1 MSCQPDQKQS
11 IMVPL
16 FIKVDENP
24 SLLQKE
30 LHFLDFFGFQ
40 NQGQTDAVGF
50 YNQFRSVIIASLKK
64 KGDVIMWQNNRVLME
79 DEELSP
85 TFEELIFAV
94 VLELI
99 DTSLPVLVRNEYLL
113 GKIEKSLMDF
123 KSDIFAKIPTY
134 LIGIDGNLPTKSK
147 NEEPLAR

>member
-1 MSCQPDQKQS
+1 
-11 IMVPL
+11 MVPL

-24 SLLQKE
+24 SLLQKG

-85 TFEELIFAV
+85 TFEELILAV

-99 DTSLPVLVRNEYLL
+99 DTSLPVHVRKEYLME
-113 GKIEKSLMDF
+113 KIEKSLMDF
-123 KSDIFAKIPTY
+123 KSDILAKIPTY

>member
-1 MSCQPDQKQS
+1 
-11 IMVPL
+11 MVPL
-16 FIKVDENP
+16 FIKVDEDP
-24 SLLQKE
+24 SLLKKE

-85 TFEELIFAV
+85 TFEELILAV
-94 VLELI
+94 VLEVI
-99 DTSLPVLVRNEYLL
+99 DTSLPVHVRKEYLME
-113 GKIEKSLMDF
+113 KIEKSLMDF
-123 KSDIFAKIPTY
+123 KSDILSKIPTY
-134 LIGIDGNLPTKSK
+134 LIEIDDNLPAKSK
-147 NEEPLAR
+147 NEEPLARYVS

>member
-1 MSCQPDQKQS
+1 
-11 IMVPL
+11 MVPL

-24 SLLQKE
+24 SLLQNE
-30 LHFLDFFGFQ
+30 LHFLDFFGVQ

-99 DTSLPVLVRNEYLL
+99 DTSLPVHVRNENLL

-123 KSDIFAKIPTY
+123 KSYIFAKIPTY

>member
-1 MSCQPDQKQS
+1 
-11 IMVPL
+11 MVPL
-16 FIKVDENP
+16 FIKVDEDP

-30 LHFLDFFGFQ
+30 LHFLDLFGFQ

-85 TFEELIFAV
+85 TFEELILAV

-99 DTSLPVLVRNEYLL
+99 DTSLPVLVRKEYLME
-113 GKIEKSLMDF
+113 KIEKSLMDF
-123 KSDIFAKIPTY
+123 KSDILAKIPTY
-134 LIGIDGNLPTKSK
+134 LIGIDGNLSAKSK
-147 NEEPLAR
+147 NEEPLERYVS